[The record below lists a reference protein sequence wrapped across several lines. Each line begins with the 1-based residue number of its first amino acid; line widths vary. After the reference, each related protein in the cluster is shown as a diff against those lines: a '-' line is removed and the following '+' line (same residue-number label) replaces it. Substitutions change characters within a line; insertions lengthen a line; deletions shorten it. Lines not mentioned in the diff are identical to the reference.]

1 MAVAIDPATL
11 GPGAP
16 EPAPAVGARAA
27 RWARRRSKFGFWLA
41 AGWIILVVACAIFA
55 PIIPGL
61 PAQSAIVGPI
71 VRPPSTASL
80 GLLFGTDGVGR
91 SLLSLVIYGAR
102 ISLTLALFSTLIG
115 LGIGVTLG
123 MIAGFYGG
131 AADAVGTIVAN
142 SLSALPPLL
151 LLLALVAAIGAS
163 LTGITIALGVV
174 ISVFYMRI
182 TKGAVIA
189 TASRDYVLAARTLGA
204 SGPRI
209 LLREIFPNIFATL
222 AAVVP
227 PGMAIVIVAEGSLS
241 FLGYGIQPPN
251 PSWGSTIAAGADLL
265 RNYPYVL
272 AGPVATLF
280 LTVFAF
286 NTIGDHLGRRID
298 TRDSR
303 L

>member
-1 MAVAIDPATL
+1 MAVALEPATL
-11 GPGAP
+11 GPDGGSPVALP
-16 EPAPAVGARAA
+16 GARARPA
-27 RWARRRSKFGFWLA
+27 TRAGRIGFWVA
-41 AGWIILVVACAIFA
+41 VGWIVLVVASAIFA
-55 PIIPGL
+55 PVIPGL
-61 PAQSAIVGPI
+61 PSTSAIVGGI
-71 VRPPSTASL
+71 VRPPSTSSL
-80 GLLFGTDGVGR
+80 GMLFGTDGVGR
-91 SLLSLVIYGAR
+91 SLLSLVVYGAR
-102 ISLTLALFSTLIG
+102 TSLTLALFSTLIG

-123 MIAGFYGG
+123 MLAGFYGG
-131 AADAVGTIVAN
+131 AADAIGTIVAN

-151 LLLALVAAIGAS
+151 LLLAIVAAIGAS

-174 ISVFYMRI
+174 ISIFYMRI

-189 TASRDYVLAARTLGA
+189 SASRDYVLAARTLGA

-209 LLREIFPNIFATL
+209 LIREILPNILATL

-227 PGMAIVIVAEGSLS
+227 TGMAIVIVAEGSLS

-286 NTIGDHLGRRID
+286 NTIGDQLGRRID
-298 TRDSR
+298 TRESR